1 MCLRCGEAGCSFV
14 FSTYFGYQRHLSR
27 AHKDGGDSDSVSDVE
42 FGPATNVGSSV
53 SQQVNVD
60 PPATVTTHIPMD
72 KTKILD
78 MCSSVIAQ
86 LQASGVPES
95 TVQCLVGSMEEL
107 VDDIHAHAK
116 ETVVE
121 SLSSDASCETLKKVQ
136 DCFGQLENPFSSIN
150 TESKRKKHLENS
162 GTSGVYSWCAF

>member
-1 MCLRCGEAGCSFV
+1 MRLRCGEAGCSLV
-14 FSTYFGYQRHLSR
+14 FCTYFGYQRHLSR

-42 FGPATNVGSSV
+42 FGPATNVGASV
-53 SQQVNVD
+53 SQQLNVD
-60 PPATVTTHIPMD
+60 PPATVTHIPMD
-72 KTKILD
+72 NTKILD

-121 SLSSDASCETLKKVQ
+121 SLSSEASGETLEKVQ
-136 DCFGQLENPFSSIN
+136 DCFGQLENLFSIFLLSA
-150 TESKRKKHLENS
+150 SF
-162 GTSGVYSWCAF
+162 V